1 MDMILLLF
9 SFLLLLVGIIFLI
22 LNIRLFF
29 KIWDMTDDVAIIRKM
44 MEVDRRKRAKAE
56 AAEKA
61 EEASEHKDD
70 VGVEVKKGYKSVVQS
85 DDDGISGVVKMFIII
100 LILLSIVFLLIISD

>member
-1 MDMILLLF
+1 MDLFLL
-9 SFLLLLVGIIFLI
+9 SIIVLLLLVGFICLI
-22 LNIRLFF
+22 LSICLFF
-29 KIWDMTDDVAIIRKM
+29 KIWRMTDDVAKIREM
-44 MEVDRRKRAKAE
+44 ME
-56 AAEKA
+56 AAEEV

-85 DDDGISGVVKMFIII
+85 DDDGISRVVKVFIII